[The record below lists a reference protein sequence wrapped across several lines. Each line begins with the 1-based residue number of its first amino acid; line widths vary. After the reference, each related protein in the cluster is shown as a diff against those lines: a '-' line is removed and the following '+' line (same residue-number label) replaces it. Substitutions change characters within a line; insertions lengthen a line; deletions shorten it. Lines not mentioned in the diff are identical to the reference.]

1 MVSINTA
8 LDIIERLMT
17 IASLTNELKIA
28 FYKKLFRKWIRTNQ
42 NLKGS
47 LESLI
52 QDVKENS
59 CTYVSAEHILGCL
72 EDIKSHAAEFRKRIG
87 KEKKSDQLLKTKS
100 DRSVNSICKSITEII
115 NMCIIWTVMYALAD
129 YFNVWADLESSRDS
143 CNQSNVVSQEVMAQN
158 KEKFQQEYDQLVP
171 IECINENQVLEL

>member
-52 QDVKENS
+52 QDVKENFN
-59 CTYVSAEHILGCL
+59 TDLSAEHILGCL
-72 EDIKSHAAEFRKRIG
+72 EDIKSHAAEFRRRIG
-87 KEKKSDQLLKTKS
+87 KKKKSDQLLKTKS
-100 DRSVNSICKSITEII
+100 NRSVNSICKSITEIS
-115 NMCIIWTVMYALAD
+115 NM
-129 YFNVWADLESSRDS
+129 
-143 CNQSNVVSQEVMAQN
+143 
-158 KEKFQQEYDQLVP
+158 
-171 IECINENQVLEL
+171 

>member
-8 LDIIERLMT
+8 LDIIERLIT
-17 IASLTNELKIA
+17 IATLTNELKIA

-59 CTYVSAEHILGCL
+59 NSDLSAEHILGCL

-87 KEKKSDQLLKTKS
+87 KKKKSDQLLKTKS
-100 DRSVNSICKSITEII
+100 DRSVNSICKSITEIS
-115 NMCIIWTVMYALAD
+115 NM
-129 YFNVWADLESSRDS
+129 
-143 CNQSNVVSQEVMAQN
+143 
-158 KEKFQQEYDQLVP
+158 
-171 IECINENQVLEL
+171 